1 MGYGYAGTF
10 LVVFLTHP
18 GVIIPTMSSA
28 MSLIPAGAI
37 PPQAQALIPS
47 GGFPPIMSGLWQV
60 MMTWILG
67 APGNG
72 SPAWAWTVSILYC
85 LFLLFYTYFF
95 VIARLQRGV

>member
-37 PPQAQALIPS
+37 PPQAAELIPS
-47 GGFPPIMSGLWQV
+47 GGFPPILSGLWQV
-60 MMTWILG
+60 LMTYILG

-72 SPAWAWTVSILYC
+72 SAAFGWTMYALYIV
-85 LFLLFYTYFF
+85 FLLVYMYFF
-95 VIARLQRGV
+95 LIVRLQKGV